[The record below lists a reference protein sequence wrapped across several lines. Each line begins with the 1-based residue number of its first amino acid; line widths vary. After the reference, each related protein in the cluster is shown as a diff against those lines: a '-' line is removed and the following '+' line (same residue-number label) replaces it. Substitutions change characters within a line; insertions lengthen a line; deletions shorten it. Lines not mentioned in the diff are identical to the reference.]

1 MCKILGCSRSG
12 YHRWVNNPRQHL
24 SNYERQLLFLI
35 ATAFEENARTYG
47 YRKIYKHLTGSGVKC
62 YKNQIEKL
70 MKIAGISPIRKKKYR
85 VTTNSKHNL
94 PISPNLL
101 KRNFRIEDLNKV
113 WVGDIT
119 YIWTK
124 EGWLYLS
131 TVIDLF
137 SRRVVGYSTGK
148 RLTKSLVIESME
160 NAIRWRKPPEGL
172 IFHSDR
178 GSQYASN
185 DFRKL
190 LTKHEMKQSMSRKG
204 DCWDNAVA
212 ESFFKTIKCELT
224 YCQDFR
230 SRIEAELNI
239 FEYIE
244 MFYNTRRLHS

>member
-1 MCKILGCSRSG
+1 M
-12 YHRWVNNPRQHL
+12 
-24 SNYERQLLFLI
+24 FLI
-35 ATAFEENARTYG
+35 ATVFEENAKTYG
-47 YRKIYKHLTGSGVKC
+47 YRKMYKHLKGSGVKC
-62 YKNQIEKL
+62 YENQIEKL
-70 MKIAGISPIRKKKYR
+70 MKMAGISPKRKKKYR

-101 KRNFRIEDLNKV
+101 KRNFNVEKLNKV

-119 YIWTK
+119 YIWTR

-131 TVIDLF
+131 TVIDLC

-148 RLTKSLVIESME
+148 RLTKRLVLESLE
-160 NAIRWRKPPEGL
+160 NAIKSRKPEKGL

-190 LTKHEMKQSMSRKG
+190 ITKHKIEQSMSRKG

-224 YCQDFR
+224 YWQYFR
-230 SRIEAELNI
+230 SRKEAEMKI

-244 MFYNTRRLHS
+244 MFYNTRRLHSSIDYISPAAFEKKKVS